1 MSTLPVSIVMCS
13 RNRPAL
19 LRDTIRSVLAT
30 PPLPAEL
37 VVVDQGDEPDPVVA
51 AMGTVDGSSVVHV
64 PSTTRGLSR
73 ARNIG
78 LRAASH
84 PVVVLLDDDMLVEP
98 GWLEPLVTAVAGAPG
113 TVATGR
119 VLAAPPEAGA
129 AALPPAA
136 LVAHEEP
143 TVARGPQPRDVMPGA
158 NVAVH
163 RDEVLAL
170 GGYDE
175 RLGAG
180 TRFGAADDN
189 DMGHR
194 LLLAGAT
201 IRHEPR
207 SVVLHRAWRPEAELR
222 RLRWAYG
229 RGKGAFYAK
238 HLQLRDRWIARRL
251 ARDLARRAK
260 RALTALPRAPRTT
273 AAELFTIAAILAGV
287 GEWLVRERAGEGP
300 RARAAA

>member
-1 MSTLPVSIVMCS
+1 M
-13 RNRPAL
+13 
-19 LRDTIRSVLAT
+19 
-30 PPLPAEL
+30 PAEL
-37 VVVDQGDEPDPVVA
+37 IVVDQGDVPDAAVA
-51 AMGTVDGSSVVHV
+51 AMGIADGCRVVHL

-84 PVVVLLDDDMLVEP
+84 PIVVLMDDDMLVED
-98 GWLEPLVTAVAGAPG
+98 GWLAPLVDAVAGSPG

-119 VLAAPPEAGA
+119 VLAAPPEDGA
-129 AALPPAA
+129 APVPPAA
-136 LVAHEEP
+136 LVEHTEA

-163 RDEVLAL
+163 RAEVLAL

-194 LLLAGAT
+194 LLRAGAE

-207 SVVLHRAWRPEAELR
+207 SVVLHRAWRARPELR

-229 RGKGAFYAK
+229 RGKGGFYAK

-251 ARDLARRAK
+251 ARDVARRAL
-260 RALTALPRAPRTT
+260 RALRALPRAPRTT
-273 AAELFTIAAILAGV
+273 AAELYTIAAILAGV
-287 GEWLVRERAGEGP
+287 AEWLVRERPGGGP
-300 RARAAA
+300 RAAA

>member
-1 MSTLPVSIVMCS
+1 MSALPVSIVMCS
-13 RNRPAL
+13 RNRPEL
-19 LRDTIRSVLAT
+19 LGDTVRSVLAT
-30 PPLPAEL
+30 HPVPAEL
-37 VVVDQGDEPDPVVA
+37 VVVDQGDVPDA
-51 AMGTVDGSSVVHV
+51 AIAGLGTVGGCRVVHV

-78 LRAASH
+78 LRAAAH

-98 GWLEPLVTAVAGAPG
+98 GWLEPLVTAVAGSPG

-119 VLAAPPEAGA
+119 VLAAPPEDGA

-136 LVAHEEP
+136 LVADEEP
-143 TVARGPQPRDVMPGA
+143 RVARGPQPRDVMPGA

-194 LLLAGAT
+194 LLRAGAT
-201 IRHEPR
+201 IRHSRPR
-207 SVVLHRAWRPEAELR
+207 SSCTAPGARARSCGGSAGTTAGARAPSTPSTCSCATAGSR
-222 RLRWAYG
+222 SGSRATSRGAPGG
-229 RGKGAFYAK
+229 RSSRCRG
-238 HLQLRDRWIARRL
+238 
-251 ARDLARRAK
+251 RRA
-260 RALTALPRAPRTT
+260 RPRPSSSRSPPSSPAWPS
-273 AAELFTIAAILAGV
+273 G
-287 GEWLVRERAGEGP
+287 
-300 RARAAA
+300 

>member
-1 MSTLPVSIVMCS
+1 MSALPVSIVMCS
-13 RNRPAL
+13 RNRPEL
-19 LRDTIRSVLAT
+19 LGDTVRSVLAT
-30 PPLPAEL
+30 HPVPAEL
-37 VVVDQGDEPDPVVA
+37 VVVDQGDVPDA
-51 AMGTVDGSSVVHV
+51 AIAALGTVGGCRVVHV

-73 ARNIG
+73 ARNVG

-98 GWLEPLVTAVAGAPG
+98 GWLGPLVTAVAGSPG

-119 VLAAPPEAGA
+119 VLAAPPEDGA

-136 LVAHEEP
+136 LVADEEP
-143 TVARGPQPRDVMPGA
+143 RVARGPQPRDVMPGA

-194 LLLAGAT
+194 LLRAGAT
-201 IRHEPR
+201 IRHEPA
-207 SVVLHRAWRPEAELR
+207 SVVLHRAWRPRAELR

-238 HLQLRDRWIARRL
+238 HLQLRDGWIAKRL
-251 ARDLARRAK
+251 ARDVARRAR
-260 RALTALPRAPRTT
+260 RAVVALPREPRTT
-273 AAELFTIAAILAGV
+273 AAELVSIAAILAGV
-287 GEWLVRERAGEGP
+287 AEWLIRERPGEGP
-300 RARAAA
+300 HGSA

>member
-1 MSTLPVSIVMCS
+1 MSALAVTVVVCT

-19 LRDTIRSVLAT
+19 LHDTLRSVLAH
-30 PPLPAEL
+30 PPVPEEL
-37 VVVDQGDEPDPVVA
+37 IIVDQGDTPDAGIA
-51 AMGTVDGSSVVHV
+51 AMGSVAGCRVVHL

-78 LRAASH
+78 LHAASH
-84 PVVVLLDDDMLVEP
+84 AVVVLLDDDMLVED
-98 GWLEPLVTAVAGAPG
+98 GWLAPLVEAVGGSPG

-119 VLAAPPEAGA
+119 VLAAPPEDGA
-129 AALPPAA
+129 APVPPAA
-136 LVAHEEP
+136 LVEHTEP
-143 TVARGPQPRDVMPGA
+143 SVARGPQPRDVMPGA

-163 RDEVLAL
+163 REQVLAL

-194 LLLAGAT
+194 LLRAGAE

-207 SVVLHRAWRPEAELR
+207 SVVLHRAWRARPELR

-238 HLQLRDRWIARRL
+238 HLQLRDRWIAQRL
-251 ARDLARRAK
+251 ARDVARRAK

-273 AAELFTIAAILAGV
+273 AAELFTIAAILAGAA
-287 GEWLVRERAGEGP
+287 EWLVRERAGEGP
-300 RARAAA
+300 RA